1 MKPAEQTDFRLL
13 FALKKE
19 IVIWK
24 NQTSIFLLNETKPEI
39 TLNKGSQS
47 YCRAFLVFCF
57 V

>member
-1 MKPAEQTDFRLL
+1 MKPAEQTDFGLL
-13 FALKKE
+13 FALKK
-19 IVIWK
+19 INCYLK

-47 YCRAFLVFCF
+47 YCRAFLFFCF